1 MSLWDRFLGRPETPA
16 HRDRHDYR
24 MLPVSGTWTRT
35 IVGSSAY
42 ADTLDQLPLGPV
54 QVNLRLQQRGADS
67 HAVAAYVGEQQVG
80 WLATQRSLIESRL
93 ASGFLWR
100 DSTVTWM
107 TQLDDAGIR
116 PTLQGVLRV
125 ARDESGKRLIN
136 IEFPGRRDPNLSVIA
151 KRLIAAKPNHG

>member
-1 MSLWDRFLGRPETPA
+1 MTLWDRFLGRPETPA
-16 HRDRHDYR
+16 PRDRHDYR
-24 MLPVSGTWTRT
+24 MMSVSGTWTRT

-42 ADTLDQLPLGPV
+42 ADTLDALPLGPV
-54 QVNLRLQQRGADS
+54 QVNLRLQQRGADTY
-67 HAVAAYVGEQQVG
+67 AVAAYVAEQQVG

-107 TQLDDAGIR
+107 TQLDGAGIR
-116 PTLQGVLRV
+116 PTLQGLLRV
-125 ARDESGKRLIN
+125 TRDDADKRLIN

-151 KRLIAAKPNHG
+151 KQLIAAKPDRG